1 MTTGHTPHDEQIIDQ
16 LLLET
21 GSDDAQEL
29 KAALLDLRRFA
40 NGLPVVPSTELA
52 ALMAAGPV
60 SLDARRQRKHRRH
73 ALTALAIAASM
84 GIGTAAVAATDP
96 GFREK
101 AQQAITTV
109 VEAVTHGHSER
120 PAPAPARSPGSPQTP
135 AHVPD
140 LPAPAPAQGTP
151 GRPATTPGTL
161 PGSPPLVGTGK
172 EQAPPA
178 HQNTENPPATPSPP
192 SGPRN

>member
-1 MTTGHTPHDEQIIDQ
+1 MTNRHTPHDEQIIDE

-21 GSDDAQEL
+21 GRDDAQEL
-29 KAALLDLRRFA
+29 KAALLDLRCFA
-40 NGLPVVPSTELA
+40 DGPPVVPSSELA
-52 ALMAAGPV
+52 ALLAAGPV
-60 SLDARRQRKHRRH
+60 SLDARRQRKHRRT

-109 VEAVTHGHSER
+109 VEAVTHGHSGR
-120 PAPAPARSPGSPQTP
+120 PAPAPARNPGSPQAP

-140 LPAPAPAQGTP
+140 LPAPAQGAP
-151 GRPATTPGTL
+151 GRSGTGPGQPAVTPPT
-161 PGSPPLVGTGK
+161 VGT
-172 EQAPPA
+172 A
-178 HQNTENPPATPSPP
+178 NVPSPP
-192 SGPRN
+192 AQQDTGSRPSTSSEHSSPHG

>member
-1 MTTGHTPHDEQIIDQ
+1 MTARDALHDEQIIDQ

-21 GSDDAQEL
+21 GSEEAQDL
-29 KAALLDLRRFA
+29 KAALLELRCFSTGPA
-40 NGLPVVPSTELA
+40 VVPSAELA
-52 ALMAAGPV
+52 ALLAAVPV
-60 SLDARRQRKHRRH
+60 SLEAYRLRKHRRT

-109 VEAVTHGHSER
+109 VEAVTHGHSGR
-120 PAPAPARSPGSPQTP
+120 PVPAPARSPGSPQSP

-140 LPAPAPAQGTP
+140 LPAPAQGTP
-151 GRPATTPGTL
+151 GRPATTTGT
-161 PGSPPLVGTGK
+161 PAASPPAIGTGK

-178 HQNTENPPATPSPP
+178 HQNTENRPVTPPPPA
-192 SGPRN
+192 GARN

>member
-1 MTTGHTPHDEQIIDQ
+1 MTARDALRNEQIIDQ

-21 GSDDAQEL
+21 GSEEAQDL
-29 KAALLDLRRFA
+29 KAALLELRCFST
-40 NGLPVVPSTELA
+40 GPTVVPSAELA

-60 SLDARRQRKHRRH
+60 SLETYRRRKHRRT

-109 VEAVTHGHSER
+109 VEAVAHGNSGR
-120 PAPAPARSPGSPQTP
+120 PAPAPARSPGSPETP

-140 LPAPAPAQGTP
+140 LPAPAQGKP
-151 GRPATTPGTL
+151 GRPATNPGTPPANL
-161 PGSPPLVGTGK
+161 PVIGTGK
-172 EQAPPA
+172 VQAPPA
-178 HQNTENPPATPSPP
+178 H
-192 SGPRN
+192 